1 MGGGYSGQGGGKRD
15 NRAWG
20 SLATPA
26 GDGKKK
32 IDGYT
37 MYQTDEA
44 IFKEMGLGNGGEA
57 DQWRESL
64 TGDEATAVHWYAG
77 NGHQAINKLERD
89 QKPGNWYTTEQAMKG
104 STDLKRALDKGE
116 LQENIIVTRTGGA
129 TLLGGGDTSVAGIR
143 KRYGEVI
150 QDPGFT
156 STELNQHTS
165 EINPYGKK
173 HGSSRVTY
181 HIKVEK
187 GVGIGQ
193 YIRGLTGSKQ
203 EQEFLFN
210 KGSAFK
216 ILGAYADASGMT
228 HVNLKY
234 VGGANG
240 KAKGKQGRK

>member
-44 IFKEMGLGNGGEA
+44 IANDMGLGNGGEA
-57 DQWRESL
+57 DQWQESL
-64 TGDEATAVHWYAG
+64 TGDEAAAVYWYSN
-77 NGHQAINKLERD
+77 NGHAAINRLERD
-89 QKPGNWYTTEQAMKG
+89 QAPGNWYTTEQAMKG
-104 STDLKRALDKGE
+104 STELKRALDKGS
-116 LQENIIVTRTGGA
+116 LDENIIVTRTSGPEMLGGA
-129 TLLGGGDTSVAGIR
+129 TTVAEIR

-150 QDPGFT
+150 HDPGYT

-165 EINPYGKK
+165 ESNPYGKK
-173 HGSSRVTY
+173 YGSSRVTY

-187 GVGIGQ
+187 GHGIGQ
-193 YIRGLTGSKQ
+193 YIKGLTGSQ
-203 EQEFLFN
+203 REQEFLFN
-210 KGSAFK
+210 KGSGFK
-216 ILGAYADASGMT
+216 ILGAYADAHGMT

-234 VGGANG
+234 VGGTSGRG
-240 KAKGKQGRK
+240 KAKGKR

>member
-20 SLATPA
+20 AMAASS
-26 GDGKKK
+26 GKGRKT

-37 MYQTDEA
+37 MFETDEA
-44 IFKEMGLGNGGEA
+44 IFERMGLGNGGEA
-57 DQWRESL
+57 DQWQESL
-64 TGDEATAVHWYAG
+64 TGDEAAAVYWYSN
-77 NGHQAINKLERD
+77 NGHAAINRLERD
-89 QKPGNWYTTEQAMKG
+89 QDPGNWYTTEQAMKG
-104 STDLKRALDKGE
+104 STELKRALDKGS
-116 LQENIIVTRTGGA
+116 LDENIIVTRTSGPELLGGA
-129 TLLGGGDTSVAGIR
+129 TTVAEIR
-143 KRYGEVI
+143 KRYGEVV

-165 EINPYGKK
+165 ETNPYGKK
-173 HGSSRVTY
+173 HGSGQVTY
-181 HIKVEK
+181 HIKIEK
-187 GVGIGQ
+187 GKGIGQ

-216 ILGAYADASGMT
+216 ILGAYADANGMT

-234 VGGANG
+234 VGRTNSRG
-240 KAKGKQGRK
+240 KTKRK